1 MTHSPLS
8 TIETLTDPTTAT
20 DREHVD
26 RRARRSELEPAAFER
41 VADAHEGIAGHVRIG
56 VVDES
61 DRVLLLGR
69 DDEST
74 GWRPIQGE
82 VAPGE
87 DWIQAARDTVEATAG
102 IDVESHVVEHVRRIE
117 YVDPAGG
124 RSLKTYQVLLEAY
137 ASDADGVEDEP
148 VEIDGDAWRLEWF
161 EAPPEVVAAE
171 DEADVGYFFES

>member
-26 RRARRSELEPAAFER
+26 RRARRSELSPDEFEQVAA
-41 VADAHEGIAGHVRIG
+41 AHEGIDGHVRVG
-56 VVDES
+56 VVDED

-82 VAPGE
+82 VAPDE
-87 DWIQAARDTVEATAG
+87 DWIQAASDTVAATAG
-102 IDVESHVVEHVRRIE
+102 VEVESHTVEHVRRIE
-117 YVDPAGG
+117 YLDATEG
-124 RSLKTYQVLLEAY
+124 RSLKTYQVLLEAF
-137 ASDADGVEDEP
+137 AGEAPTVEDEP
-148 VEIDGDAWRLEWF
+148 VEIDGEEWRLEWF
-161 EAPPEVVAAE
+161 ESPPEVVAPE
-171 DEADVGYFFES
+171 DEADVGYFFE